1 MSTAN
6 RGVNIGPPRF
16 KIAVHAIIWL
26 ASNGGILSSA
36 MIASQVDSHAT
47 FLRRVMQTLTSS
59 GLVESKGGREGG
71 YILRKHHD
79 QITLGEIY
87 TAVNNVAIQSE
98 ADVDCGEV
106 GEAGAQ
112 MDAELER
119 ILQEAEQRTI
129 EYLQK
134 YTITDVMKRV
144 EFFK

>member
-1 MSTAN
+1 MSNAN

-26 ASNGGILSSA
+26 ANNGGILSSA

-47 FLRRVMQTLTSS
+47 FMRRVMQTLTSS
-59 GLVESKGGREGG
+59 GIVESKGGREGG
-71 YILRKHHD
+71 YILRKHPD

-87 TAVNNVAIQSE
+87 CAVNSGAIPSE
-98 ADVDCGEV
+98 GDVDCGE
-106 GEAGAQ
+106 AGVQ
-112 MDAELER
+112 MDVELER
-119 ILQEAEQRTI
+119 ILHEAEQQTI

-134 YTITDVMKRV
+134 YTISDVMNRV